1 MFAVTGGGTGLGLVT
16 ATALAQNGAKVYITG
31 RREQVLLD
39 AAKQAA
45 PTNGR
50 GGEIIPIQA
59 DAATKE
65 GIVSEYADTARAW
78 SAMTERGADL
88 RAARRY
94 RCQGKVR
101 ECADQQ

>member
-1 MFAVTGGGTGLGLVT
+1 MVCQPCSDPAHIQEILAVTGGGTGLGLVT

-39 AAKQAA
+39 AVKQAA

-50 GGEIIPIQA
+50 GGEIIAIQA

-65 GIVSEYADTARAW
+65 GIVSECTDTA
-78 SAMTERGADL
+78 SA
-88 RAARRY
+88 Y
-94 RCQGKVR
+94 VQ
-101 ECADQQ
+101 